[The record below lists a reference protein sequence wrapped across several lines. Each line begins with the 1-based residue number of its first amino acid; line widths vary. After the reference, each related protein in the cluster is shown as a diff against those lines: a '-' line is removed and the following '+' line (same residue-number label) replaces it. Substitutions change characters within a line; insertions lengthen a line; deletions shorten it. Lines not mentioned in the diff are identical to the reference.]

1 MSNFYFT
8 CYIIYFFI
16 AIFSFL
22 YSFLLFLSAF
32 FPWFLPICA
41 PYSYAKAFSPMI
53 SISQRYSHMGK
64 TFCNVTSWED
74 HWCNMHADVPA
85 TPECGG
91 DGGGWDGGWGG
102 WGWAAFCS
110 VYDLQKPVLNV
121 CRVCSLFTLNNNLS
135 RRDVTVLLLVLYT
148 DIMAQSGKFCLDLKL
163 SGLDRIC
170 LILRKPNDEIDVLI
184 ANVLYSVHCSEPMF
198 SVKTWMS

>member
-91 DGGGWDGGWGG
+91 DVGGGDVGGWDGGWGG

-121 CRVCSLFTLNNNLS
+121 CRVCSLFTLTTLPGVTSHSCFLYCTLTSWLS
-135 RRDVTVLLLVLYT
+135 L
-148 DIMAQSGKFCLDLKL
+148 
-163 SGLDRIC
+163 
-170 LILRKPNDEIDVLI
+170 
-184 ANVLYSVHCSEPMF
+184 ANFVWIWSFLGWIGSV
-198 SVKTWMS
+198 